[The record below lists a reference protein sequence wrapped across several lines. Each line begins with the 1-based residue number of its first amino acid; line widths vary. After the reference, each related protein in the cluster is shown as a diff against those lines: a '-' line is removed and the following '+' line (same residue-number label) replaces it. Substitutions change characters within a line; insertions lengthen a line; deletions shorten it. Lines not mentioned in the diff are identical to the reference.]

1 MTSVQIIFNDI
12 AIETLKNLAQLRLSF
27 VFCKRFLWP
36 YDFKGFPSWPLG
48 IFPSRTTF
56 PSCPTLPI
64 CGNQMRR
71 QQQVCISG
79 DSHFY
84 FGSFSLGLSSLG
96 VSVPPKF
103 WYRKIPF
110 YFEGSRPKKYQL
122 SKILLNMRLFW
133 EKFQ

>member
-12 AIETLKNLAQLRLSF
+12 AIETLKNLAKLRLSF
-27 VFCKRFLWP
+27 VFCKGFLWP
-36 YDFKGFPSWPLG
+36 YDFKGFPSWLLG
-48 IFPSRTTF
+48 I
-56 PSCPTLPI
+56 CPTLLI

-133 EKFQ
+133 RKVPVNQKALI